1 MPITGGLT
9 GENAAFTQTLL
20 LNNDKVHDKVVILSI
35 YGTNAVVTR
44 GAFGGWSPYGPPRKI
59 TRSLKNVVFEL
70 DNKPALPLYKMYISY
85 YANTLPA

>member
-35 YGTNAVVTR
+35 YGTNAVGHSAAGVLMDR
-44 GAFGGWSPYGPPRKI
+44 LAKSP
-59 TRSLKNVVFEL
+59 VH
-70 DNKPALPLYKMYISY
+70 
-85 YANTLPA
+85 